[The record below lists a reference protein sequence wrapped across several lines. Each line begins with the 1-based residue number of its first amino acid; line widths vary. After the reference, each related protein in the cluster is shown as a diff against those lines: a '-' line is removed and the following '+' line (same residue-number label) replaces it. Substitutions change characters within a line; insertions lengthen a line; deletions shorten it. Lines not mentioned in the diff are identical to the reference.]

1 MPLKCSFCS
10 STVSYEDCQKNL
22 TTENCSEGQVCFQ
35 ADVKFEKG
43 DKSEIIFQKGCLG
56 KSFCDAY
63 SKGDIGECK
72 TREAQGYTVDCSGKC
87 CFDGD
92 ECNKEN
98 LLNQPIDQGKCT
110 VCSGDILQ
118 EGILFACI

>member
-1 MPLKCSFCS
+1 MSLKCSSCS
-10 STVSYEDCQKNL
+10 SDASYEDCQKRRTAVNCA
-22 TTENCSEGQVCFQ
+22 ENQVCFQ
-35 ADVKFEKG
+35 AEAKFEKG
-43 DKSEIIFQKGCLG
+43 DEVINRIRKGCVR

-87 CFDGD
+87 CLDGD

-118 EGILFACI
+118 EGIFACI

>member
-1 MPLKCSFCS
+1 MK
-10 STVSYEDCQKNL
+10 YK
-22 TTENCSEGQVCFQ
+22 
-35 ADVKFEKG
+35 KG
-43 DKSEIIFQKGCLG
+43 DKSEIFFSKGCLG

-63 SKGDIGECK
+63 SKGDIGACI
-72 TREAQGYTVDCSGKC
+72 TRKGQGYTVDCNGKC
-87 CFDGD
+87 CSDGN

-118 EGILFACI
+118 EGIFACI